1 MDRPVDSAVR
11 RRTLIRRVAVPAS
24 ALLVVALGFS
34 WGIDWLRPAVARSR
48 VRTARVD
55 VGPIEATITAAG
67 VVVPEVEQVLSSPID
82 ARVVRILRRA
92 GAAVKTGDAVL
103 ELDTL
108 PQQLA
113 VNRLR
118 QQMAL
123 EENQQAR
130 TRLDLEAR
138 LNDLEG
144 QRRVKQLQLESFR
157 SRLERIRQL
166 HRDGLVSNEDL
177 QQSELAVSQAEVEL
191 SRIEGEQRAARAAT
205 ATALEGLRMELTTA
219 RDEAAE
225 AERLLRLAAL
235 RAERP
240 GVVTW
245 TLTEEGGS
253 IRRGE
258 VVARIADLTTFRV
271 DATLSD
277 VHARRVAVGQPVEV
291 RVGDDPLQ
299 GTVSNVLPKVENGVM
314 TIQVALAN
322 SRSPLLRSNLRVDVL
337 IITDRKPRTLRL
349 ARGPFADGAGAREV
363 FVVRGDRAVKTP
375 IELGLSSYEQF
386 EVVRGLAE
394 GDEVIVSDMRD
405 YLHLR
410 EVRLR

>member
-1 MDRPVDSAVR
+1 M
-11 RRTLIRRVAVPAS
+11 PAS

-34 WGIDWLRPAVARSR
+34 WGLDWLRPAVARSR

-138 LNDLEG
+138 LNDLES
-144 QRRVKQLQLESFR
+144 QRRIKQLQLESFR
-157 SRLERIRQL
+157 SRLDRIRQL
-166 HRDGLVSNEDL
+166 HQDGLVSNEDL

-205 ATALEGLRMELTTA
+205 ATALEGPRMEMTTA

-253 IRRGE
+253 IRRGK
-258 VVARIADLTTFRV
+258 VVARIADLSTFRV

-337 IITDRKPRTLRL
+337 IIMDRKPRTLRL